1 MPVFSRLVASTAS
14 ASLTSDTAAGS
25 APICDLDAPGMDAT
39 GMNAPGI
46 GAEHDA
52 LSDEEALHGDA
63 SSSHEANVMDSL
75 DNPEFE
81 LEAQHEV
88 QHETITFVPAARIG
102 AAKRPAVAFE
112 DIVEKYH
119 GKVFQLV
126 YRYLGDYDEA
136 CDITQDTFVRAYS
149 AWGEFRGESQIY
161 TWLYRIAINL
171 CHNQQ
176 KKLQRRR
183 RVERASLD
191 CPSDG
196 DAGSSS
202 TQWTQ
207 WNSREV
213 ADERPLPLQVL
224 ESHEMRLRLQEALR
238 ELPENYRTVIVLR
251 DIEGL
256 SYEEIA
262 RITDSTLEAIKS
274 RLFRARGAIRRLME
288 PYLMGEAATAP
299 DAPSPSGSTPA
310 NGEKTGAAKPCIEK
324 SLREKRQR
332 FRLL

>member
-1 MPVFSRLVASTAS
+1 MTMPVFSRLAASVAPAS
-14 ASLTSDTAAGS
+14 PSPAPAAGS
-25 APICDLDAPGMDAT
+25 ASICDLDAS
-39 GMNAPGI
+39 GI
-46 GAEHDA
+46 VAEYDVLSHDKE
-52 LSDEEALHGDA
+52 SPHDEISL
-63 SSSHEANVMDSL
+63 SHEANGMDSFDEPDL
-75 DNPEFE
+75 PHES
-81 LEAQHEV
+81 EV

-102 AAKRPAVAFE
+102 ATKRPAVAFE

-136 CDITQDTFVRAYS
+136 CDLTQDTFVRAYS

-191 CPSDG
+191 CPNDSD
-196 DAGSSS
+196 SSS
-202 TQWTQ
+202 SSTQ

-288 PYLMGEAATAP
+288 PYLMGEAATVP
-299 DAPSPSGSTPA
+299 DATPLA
-310 NGEKTGAAKPCIEK
+310 GGTTSAEK
-324 SLREKRQR
+324 SGGKASSEKAQREKRQR

>member
-1 MPVFSRLVASTAS
+1 
-14 ASLTSDTAAGS
+14 
-25 APICDLDAPGMDAT
+25 
-39 GMNAPGI
+39 
-46 GAEHDA
+46 
-52 LSDEEALHGDA
+52 
-63 SSSHEANVMDSL
+63 MDSF
-75 DNPEFE
+75 DNPGVE
-81 LEAQHEV
+81 LEV

-191 CPSDG
+191 CPNDSDT
-196 DAGSSS
+196 GSSS
-202 TQWTQ
+202 TQ

-288 PYLMGEAATAP
+288 PYLMGEAAP
-299 DAPSPSGSTPA
+299 DVTSASGSAPA
-310 NGEKTGAAKPCIEK
+310 SGGKTGATKLCPEK
-324 SLREKRQR
+324 ALREKRQR

>member
-1 MPVFSRLVASTAS
+1 
-14 ASLTSDTAAGS
+14 
-25 APICDLDAPGMDAT
+25 
-39 GMNAPGI
+39 
-46 GAEHDA
+46 
-52 LSDEEALHGDA
+52 
-63 SSSHEANVMDSL
+63 MDSF
-75 DNPEFE
+75 DEHE
-81 LEAQHEV
+81 LQHESEV
-88 QHETITFVPAARIG
+88 KYETITFVPSARIG
-102 AAKRPAVAFE
+102 ATKRPAVAFE

-136 CDITQDTFVRAYS
+136 CDLTQDTFVRAYS

-191 CPSDG
+191 CPNDSDS
-196 DAGSSS
+196 GSSS
-202 TQWTQ
+202 TQ

-238 ELPENYRTVIVLR
+238 ELPDNYRTVIVLR

-288 PYLMGEAATAP
+288 PYLMGEAATTP
-299 DAPSPSGSTPA
+299 DATTSATDGV
-310 NGEKTGAAKPCIEK
+310 TGAAKACMGK
-324 SLREKRQR
+324 AQREKRQR